1 MFKENKDERKN
12 EGLNASSWRGKENTR
27 SRESLLKRFEHRNS
41 WLQTIGM
48 SWLKCANWIQTSLI
62 YSRFHSGQFIYQS
75 MITHKKN
82 QLLLPSIKHFRIC
95 ISLSE
100 FSNRTWSLKPN
111 RALFKVMYDLSQDM
125 NKCLIKTIDLVEKH
139 SSLLSKWV

>member
-27 SRESLLKRFEHRNS
+27 SGESLLKRFEHQNS

-82 QLLLPSIKHFRIC
+82 QLPLLPH
-95 ISLSE
+95 ISGIAFAYRNFQTELQVWNLTGRCSK
-100 FSNRTWSLKPN
+100 F
-111 RALFKVMYDLSQDM
+111 MYDLSQDM